1 MAKNIFDQFLSD
13 ESTLYKHL
21 DPTNSKSSIRSM
33 FLKLKNDDRQ
43 VDIITLYKI
52 AASSIPNLDL
62 KDSALNYI
70 KKCSS
75 NPANIFWKCL
85 IQPVIVLSVYYGLLR
100 HGITLSSFINYQLS
114 AMSSMRLTHMFVNIV
129 SHKDRGLVT
138 YRFVAA
144 ILQGK
149 LPSVAAD
156 IALKGF
162 DPTTLF
168 NTNFIKKKNSKFNDK
183 KQEFRTRSFPSS
195 TPFRVTDSSSNS
207 TQNKNNNY
215 NSVRVTPVIILLI
228 IEVKIKL
235 VKLVLIVFVVV
246 SM

>member
-1 MAKNIFDQFLSD
+1 ML
-13 ESTLYKHL
+13 
-21 DPTNSKSSIRSM
+21 
-33 FLKLKNDDRQ
+33 LKLKNDDRQ

-85 IQPVIVLSVYYGLLR
+85 IQPVIVLAVYYGLLR
-100 HGITLSSFINYQLS
+100 HGITLSSFISYQLS
-114 AMSSMRLTHMFVNIV
+114 AMSSMRLTQMFVNIV
-129 SHKDRGLVT
+129 SNKDRGLIT

-144 ILQGK
+144 ILHGK
-149 LPSVAAD
+149 LPSEAAD

-168 NTNFIKKKNSKFNDK
+168 NSPYNKKKFSKFNDK
-183 KQEFRTRSFPSS
+183 KQEFRTRSFTSS
-195 TPFRVTDSSSNS
+195 NPLRVTDSASNS
-207 TQNKNNNY
+207 TQNKNNNS
-215 NSVRVTPVIILLI
+215 NSGRGYSSYTSSYYRSKNQTRKSGTNCFRCGVYVRFVDLN
-228 IEVKIKL
+228 EHNRSRCKKI
-235 VKLVLIVFVVV
+235 V
-246 SM
+246 